1 MTHEHLSNRRLGG
14 PAIAGLA
21 CMALLAAC
29 SKAPAPAPVAQDAA
43 TAPAVA
49 PAVVPAA
56 ATEATPMPT
65 AAPADASALAPVAL
79 PEAMTPAA
87 LEELLAPIALYPDS
101 LLGVLLSSA
110 THPQEVMDGGNWLL
124 QQKATGDALDAEAQQ
139 AGFGPSVRALL
150 QFPTVVDM
158 MCQNFDWTQQLGS
171 AMNTDQTAVLAAVQR
186 LRGQAVDSGNLKS
199 SPQMKV
205 STQVVETQKVVV
217 VESPEP
223 KVVYVPQ
230 YDPQVVYQPAVATTV
245 APVPAVAT
253 TTTTVTEK
261 SGPST
266 GDVIAAGIFG
276 FAAGAILANIFDDDD
291 DRYPYPYPR
300 WGYGG
305 MYSGGSPWYG
315 GGYYYRPNYGHGG
328 YGGGYNP
335 GYGYRPPV
343 NYPNA
348 WNRPGSWA
356 RPPIYTRPGINN
368 NNVFINVNNQN
379 NYYNRFDD
387 KKNLRVADAQRPQL
401 VSPKVRNQVDTS
413 YRPPSRPMPAGAVN
427 SQGRPSGMQP
437 GERRDDRADWKGQ
450 GGYQGARPTAA
461 GAAGSKVPQ
470 NVPKIS
476 DREVREK
483 LPAGNQRPAAAQQR
497 PAAAQQ
503 RPAARPDSRPT
514 PQQRPAAQQRPTPQ
528 QRPAAAQRPESRPT
542 PQQRPAVQ
550 QRPTPQQRPAVER
563 PTARPESRPTPQQR
577 PAAER
582 PTARPESRPTPQQR
596 PAAERPTARPESR
609 PAPRTE
615 SRPTPQQRP
624 AAERTPRNTGTR
636 EGGRQRE
643 DR

>member
-1 MTHEHLSNRRLGG
+1 MTHEHPSSRRLGG

-29 SKAPAPAPVAQDAA
+29 SKSPAPAPVAPEAA
-43 TAPAVA
+43 AAPAVA
-49 PAVVPAA
+49 PVA

-65 AAPADASALAPVAL
+65 AAPADASALAPVAS

-124 QQKATGDALDAEAQQ
+124 QQKATGEALDAEAQQ

-205 STQVVETQKVVV
+205 STQVVESQKVVV

-276 FAAGAILANIFDDDD
+276 FAAGAIVANILDDDD

-305 MYSGGSPWYG
+305 MYYGGSAWYG
-315 GGYYYRPNYGHGG
+315 GGYVYRPNYGHGG

-348 WNRPGSWA
+348 WNRPGSWS
-356 RPPIYTRPGINN
+356 RPPIYSRPGINN

-427 SQGRPSGMQP
+427 SQGRPGGMQP

-450 GGYQGARPTAA
+450 SGYQGARPAAA

-483 LPAGNQRPAAAQQR
+483 LPAGNQRPAPQQR
-497 PAAAQQ
+497 PAAAQ
-503 RPAARPDSRPT
+503 
-514 PQQRPAAQQRPTPQ
+514 
-528 QRPAAAQRPESRPT
+528 QRPESRPT

-563 PTARPESRPTPQQR
+563 PTSRPESRPMPQQR

-582 PTARPESRPTPQQR
+582 PTRD
-596 PAAERPTARPESR
+596 
-609 PAPRTE
+609 
-615 SRPTPQQRP
+615 
-624 AAERTPRNTGTR
+624 TGTR
-636 EGGRQRE
+636 EGVRQRE
-643 DR
+643 GR

>member
-1 MTHEHLSNRRLGG
+1 MKHDHLSTRRLGG
-14 PAIAGLA
+14 PGMAGLA
-21 CMALLAAC
+21 CAALLAAC
-29 SKAPAPAPVAQDAA
+29 SKSPPPAETAAPAPAPVAQDAA
-43 TAPAVA
+43 AAPTVDATL
-49 PAVVPAA
+49 PAA
-56 ATEATPMPT
+56 AAAATPP
-65 AAPADASALAPVAL
+65 DANALAPAAP

-124 QQKATGDALDAEAQQ
+124 QQKATGEALDAEAEK
-139 AGFGPSVRALL
+139 AGFGPSMRALL

-205 STQVVETQKVVV
+205 STQTVEKQKVAV

-230 YDPQVVYQPAVATTV
+230 YDPQTVYQPAVATT
-245 APVPAVAT
+245 ATPAT
-253 TTTTVTEK
+253 TTAK

-266 GDVIAAGIFG
+266 GDVVAAGIFG
-276 FAAGAILANIFDDDD
+276 FAAGAIVANIFDDDD
-291 DRYPYPYPR
+291 DRYPYPYPN

-305 MYSGGSPWYG
+305 MYYGGSGWYG
-315 GGYYYRPNYGHGG
+315 GGYVYRPNYGYGAYGG
-328 YGGGYNP
+328 YRP

-348 WNRPGSWA
+348 WNRPGSWS

-379 NYYNRFDD
+379 NYYNRFDG
-387 KKNLRVADAQRPQL
+387 KKNQRVADTQRPQL
-401 VSPKVRNQVDTS
+401 VSEKVRSDVDRS

-427 SQGRPSGMQP
+427 SQGRPGGMQP
-437 GERRDDRADWKGQ
+437 GERRDDRGEWKGQ
-450 GGYQGARPTAA
+450 SGYQGARPGVAGAGAA
-461 GAAGSKVPQ
+461 AAGSKVPQ

-476 DREVREK
+476 DRDVREK
-483 LPAGNQRPAAAQQR
+483 LPATGQQRPMPQQRPAVADRPGAQQR
-497 PAAAQQ
+497 PMPRPEQRPMPQQ
-503 RPAARPDSRPT
+503 RPAVERPT
-514 PQQRPAAQQRPTPQ
+514 PQQRPMPQQRPVVADRPGAQQRPMP
-528 QRPAAAQRPESRPT
+528 RPE
-542 PQQRPAVQ
+542 

-563 PTARPESRPTPQQR
+563 PTPQQCPMPQQR

-582 PTARPESRPTPQQR
+582 V
-596 PAAERPTARPESR
+596 
-609 PAPRTE
+609 
-615 SRPTPQQRP
+615 
-624 AAERTPRNTGTR
+624 PRNTEQRRDGP
-636 EGGRQRE
+636 RQRE
-643 DR
+643 GR

>member
-1 MTHEHLSNRRLGG
+1 MKHDNGSSMRRVSG
-14 PAIAGLA
+14 PGLAGLA
-21 CMALLAAC
+21 CVALLAAC
-29 SKAPAPAPVAQDAA
+29 SKTPPPAESAATAAAPAQDAA
-43 TAPAVA
+43 IATAADAAAASTAVPAVA
-49 PAVVPAA
+49 VTGTSA
-56 ATEATPMPT
+56 EASA
-65 AAPADASALAPVAL
+65 AAPAAPA
-79 PEAMTPAA
+79 EAMTPAA

-101 LLGVLLSSA
+101 LLGVLLTSA

-124 QQKATGDALDAEAQQ
+124 QQKATGDALDAEAEK
-139 AGFGPSVRALL
+139 AGFGPSMRALL

-205 STQVVETQKVVV
+205 STQVVEKQKVVV

-230 YDPQVVYQPAVATTV
+230 YDPQTVYQPAVVTTTAT
-245 APVPAVAT
+245 PAVA
-253 TTTTVTEK
+253 EK

-276 FAAGAILANIFDDDD
+276 FAAGAIVANIFDDDD

-305 MYSGGSPWYG
+305 MYYGGSAWYG
-315 GGYYYRPNYGHGG
+315 GGYVYRPNYGHGG
-328 YGGGYNP
+328 YGSYRP

-348 WNRPGSWA
+348 WNRPGSWS

-401 VSPKVRNQVDTS
+401 VSPKVRKQVDTS
-413 YRPPSRPMPAGAVN
+413 YRPPSRPIPVNAVN
-427 SQGRPSGMQP
+427 AQGRPGGMQP

-450 GGYQGARPTAA
+450 SGYQGARPGAVA
-461 GAAGSKVPQ
+461 GAGGVAAGSKVPQ

-483 LPAGNQRPAAAQQR
+483 LPAAAGQQR
-497 PAAAQQ
+497 PAG
-503 RPAARPDSRPT
+503 
-514 PQQRPAAQQRPTPQ
+514 
-528 QRPAAAQRPESRPT
+528 AAQRPAVAD
-542 PQQRPAVQ
+542 RPAVQ
-550 QRPTPQQRPAVER
+550 QRPTPQQRPNIDRPAKPPAVADR
-563 PTARPESRPTPQQR
+563 PAVQQRPTPQQR
-577 PAAER
+577 PNIDR
-582 PTARPESRPTPQQR
+582 PAQRPAVADRPAVQQR
-596 PAAERPTARPESR
+596 PAP
-609 PAPRTE
+609 
-615 SRPTPQQRP
+615 QRP
-624 AAERTPRNTGTR
+624 AGADRAPRNGEQR
-636 EGGRQRE
+636 RDGARQRE
-643 DR
+643 GR

>member
-1 MTHEHLSNRRLGG
+1 MTHEHSSNRRLGG

-49 PAVVPAA
+49 PAA
-56 ATEATPMPT
+56 ATDATPMPT
-65 AAPADASALAPVAL
+65 AAPADASALAPVASS
-79 PEAMTPAA
+79 EAMTPAA

-276 FAAGAILANIFDDDD
+276 FAAGAIVANIFDDDD

-305 MYSGGSPWYG
+305 MYYGGSAWYG
-315 GGYYYRPNYGHGG
+315 GGYVYRPNYGHGG

-348 WNRPGSWA
+348 WNRPGSWS

-427 SQGRPSGMQP
+427 AQSRSAGMQP

-450 GGYQGARPTAA
+450 GGYQGARPAAA
-461 GAAGSKVPQ
+461 GP
-470 NVPKIS
+470 
-476 DREVREK
+476 
-483 LPAGNQRPAAAQQR
+483 
-497 PAAAQQ
+497 
-503 RPAARPDSRPT
+503 
-514 PQQRPAAQQRPTPQ
+514 
-528 QRPAAAQRPESRPT
+528 
-542 PQQRPAVQ
+542 
-550 QRPTPQQRPAVER
+550 
-563 PTARPESRPTPQQR
+563 
-577 PAAER
+577 
-582 PTARPESRPTPQQR
+582 
-596 PAAERPTARPESR
+596 
-609 PAPRTE
+609 
-615 SRPTPQQRP
+615 
-624 AAERTPRNTGTR
+624 
-636 EGGRQRE
+636 
-643 DR
+643 

>member
-1 MTHEHLSNRRLGG
+1 MNGDKTMKHDHTSNRRLGG
-14 PAIAGLA
+14 PGIAGLA
-21 CMALLAAC
+21 CAALLAAC
-29 SKAPAPAPVAQDAA
+29 SKAPPPSAADTSAPVAEDAAAVPAADAA
-43 TAPAVA
+43 TA
-49 PAVVPAA
+49 AA
-56 ATEATPMPT
+56 A
-65 AAPADASALAPVAL
+65 DAGALAPPAP

-124 QQKATGDALDAEAQQ
+124 QQKSTGEALDAEAEQ

-186 LRGQAVDSGNLKS
+186 LRGQAMDAGNLKS

-205 STQVVETQKVVV
+205 STQVVEKQTVVV

-230 YDPQVVYQPAVATTV
+230 YDPQTAYQPAVVT
-245 APVPAVAT
+245 PPT
-253 TTTTVTEK
+253 TTTAK
-261 SGPST
+261 SGPTT

-276 FAAGAILANIFDDDD
+276 FAAGAIIANIFDDDD

-305 MYSGGSPWYG
+305 MYHGGSAWYG

-348 WNRPGSWA
+348 WNRPGSWS

-368 NNVFINVNNQN
+368 NNVFINVDNQN

-387 KKNLRVADAQRPQL
+387 KRNLRVADAQRPQL
-401 VSPKVRNQVDTS
+401 VSPTVRNQVDTR

-427 SQGRPSGMQP
+427 SQGRPGGMQP

-450 GGYQGARPTAA
+450 SGYQGARPGAA
-461 GAAGSKVPQ
+461 GAGAAAAGSKVPQ
-470 NVPKIS
+470 SVPKIS

-483 LPAGNQRPAAAQQR
+483 LPAGNPRPA
-497 PAAAQQ
+497 
-503 RPAARPDSRPT
+503 
-514 PQQRPAAQQRPTPQ
+514 PQQRPM
-528 QRPAAAQRPESRPT
+528 
-542 PQQRPAVQ
+542 PQQRPAVERPAARPEPRPMPQ
-550 QRPTPQQRPAVER
+550 QRPAVERPAARPEPRPTPQQRPAVER
-563 PTARPESRPTPQQR
+563 PAARPEPRPMPQQRPAVERPAARPEPRPTPQQR

-582 PTARPESRPTPQQR
+582 
-596 PAAERPTARPESR
+596 
-609 PAPRTE
+609 APRNPE
-615 SRPTPQQRP
+615 QHRDGVRP
-624 AAERTPRNTGTR
+624 R
-636 EGGRQRE
+636 EGR
-643 DR
+643 

>member
-1 MTHEHLSNRRLGG
+1 MKDMPSNRSSQMTARV
-14 PAIAGLA
+14 AGVA
-21 CMALLAAC
+21 FIALLTAC
-29 SKAPAPAPVAQDAA
+29 SGKKDETAAAPA
-43 TAPAVA
+43 TAPAA
-49 PAVVPAA
+49 
-56 ATEATPMPT
+56 EATPVAATDAAVAAAPAAVET
-65 AAPADASALAPVAL
+65 AAPADASVAAPPAP

-87 LEELLAPIALYPDS
+87 LEELLAPIALYPDA
-101 LLGVLLSSA
+101 LLGPLLTAA
-110 THPQEVMDGGNWLL
+110 THPQEVMDGGNYLL
-124 QQKATGDALDAEAQQ
+124 QTKLTGKELDADAEK
-139 AGFGPSVRALL
+139 AGFGPSTRALL

-186 LRGQAVDSGNLKS
+186 LRTQAVDAGSLKS
-199 SPQMKV
+199 TPQQKV
-205 STQVVETQKVVV
+205 STKTVEKQKVVV
-217 VESPEP
+217 VEPAEP
-223 KVVYVPQ
+223 TVVYVPQ
-230 YDPQVVYQPAVATTV
+230 YDPQAVYQPAATA
-245 APVPAVAT
+245 APAIT
-253 TTTTVTEK
+253 TTTTTTTTAK
-261 SGPST
+261 SGPTS
-266 GDVIAAGIFG
+266 GDVAAAGIFG
-276 FAAGAILANIFDDDD
+276 FAAGLIVANAFDDD
-291 DRYPYPYPR
+291 DRYPYPN

-305 MYSGGSPWYG
+305 MYYGGSAWYG
-315 GGYYYRPNYGHGG
+315 GGYVYRPNYGYGG
-328 YGGGYNP
+328 YGGYRP

-348 WNRPGSWA
+348 WNRPGSWT
-356 RPPIYTRPGINN
+356 RPPVWTRPGVNN

-427 SQGRPSGMQP
+427 AQSRSAGMQP

-450 GGYQGARPTAA
+450 GGYQGARPAAA

-483 LPAGNQRPAAAQQR
+483 LPAGNQRPAAA
-497 PAAAQQ
+497 
-503 RPAARPDSRPT
+503 
-514 PQQRPAAQQRPTPQ
+514 Q

-577 PAAER
+577 PAVER

-596 PAAERPTARPESR
+596 PAAERPTPRQESR

-615 SRPTPQQRP
+615 SRPAPQQRP

-643 DR
+643 GL

>member
-1 MTHEHLSNRRLGG
+1 MNGDQTMTQEHLSDRRLGG

-21 CMALLAAC
+21 CVVLLAAC
-29 SKAPAPAPVAQDAA
+29 SKAPAPAETAAAAPAPVAQDTAA
-43 TAPAVA
+43 APAVD
-49 PAVVPAA
+49 AVPPAA
-56 ATEATPMPT
+56 AVETATT
-65 AAPADASALAPVAL
+65 PADASALAPAAP

-101 LLGVLLSSA
+101 LLGVLLTSA

-124 QQKATGDALDAEAQQ
+124 QQKATGEALDAEAEK
-139 AGFGPSVRALL
+139 AGFGPSMRALL

-205 STQVVETQKVVV
+205 STKTIETQKVVV

-230 YDPQVVYQPAVATTV
+230 YDPQVVYQPAVATTA

-261 SGPST
+261 GGPST

-276 FAAGAILANIFDDDD
+276 FAAGAIVANIFDDDD
-291 DRYPYPYPR
+291 DRYPYPYPS

-305 MYSGGSPWYG
+305 MYYGGSAWYG
-315 GGYYYRPNYGHGG
+315 GGYVYRPNYGYGG
-328 YGGGYNP
+328 YGGYRP

-348 WNRPGSWA
+348 WNRPGSWS

-401 VSPKVRNQVDTS
+401 VSPKVRKQVDTT

-427 SQGRPSGMQP
+427 SQGRPGGMQP
-437 GERRDDRADWKGQ
+437 GERRDDRTDWKGQ
-450 GGYQGARPTAA
+450 SGYQGARPGVA
-461 GAAGSKVPQ
+461 GAGGVGVGSKVPQ

-476 DREVREK
+476 DRDVRDK
-483 LPAGNQRPAAAQQR
+483 LPAGNQRPAVERPAQRPAVQQR
-497 PAAAQQ
+497 PAVERPAQRPAVQQ
-503 RPAARPDSRPT
+503 RPAVERPA
-514 PQQRPAAQQRPTPQ
+514 QRPAAQQRPAVERPQ
-528 QRPAAAQRPESRPT
+528 QRPAMERPAPRPESRPM
-542 PQQRPAVQ
+542 
-550 QRPTPQQRPAVER
+550 PQQRPAVER
-563 PTARPESRPTPQQR
+563 PTARPESRPMPQQR

-582 PTARPESRPTPQQR
+582 
-596 PAAERPTARPESR
+596 
-609 PAPRTE
+609 APRTTE
-615 SRPTPQQRP
+615 QR
-624 AAERTPRNTGTR
+624 RD
-636 EGGRQRE
+636 GGARQRE
-643 DR
+643 GR

>member
-1 MTHEHLSNRRLGG
+1 MYYG
-14 PAIAGLA
+14 
-21 CMALLAAC
+21 
-29 SKAPAPAPVAQDAA
+29 
-43 TAPAVA
+43 
-49 PAVVPAA
+49 
-56 ATEATPMPT
+56 
-65 AAPADASALAPVAL
+65 
-79 PEAMTPAA
+79 
-87 LEELLAPIALYPDS
+87 
-101 LLGVLLSSA
+101 
-110 THPQEVMDGGNWLL
+110 
-124 QQKATGDALDAEAQQ
+124 
-139 AGFGPSVRALL
+139 
-150 QFPTVVDM
+150 
-158 MCQNFDWTQQLGS
+158 GS
-171 AMNTDQTAVLAAVQR
+171 A
-186 LRGQAVDSGNLKS
+186 
-199 SPQMKV
+199 
-205 STQVVETQKVVV
+205 
-217 VESPEP
+217 
-223 KVVYVPQ
+223 
-230 YDPQVVYQPAVATTV
+230 
-245 APVPAVAT
+245 
-253 TTTTVTEK
+253 
-261 SGPST
+261 
-266 GDVIAAGIFG
+266 
-276 FAAGAILANIFDDDD
+276 
-291 DRYPYPYPR
+291 
-300 WGYGG
+300 
-305 MYSGGSPWYG
+305 WYG
-315 GGYYYRPNYGHGG
+315 GGYVYRPNYGHGG

-348 WNRPGSWA
+348 WNRPGSWS

-427 SQGRPSGMQP
+427 AQSRSAGMQP

-483 LPAGNQRPAAAQQR
+483 LPAGNQRPAAAQ
-497 PAAAQQ
+497 
-503 RPAARPDSRPT
+503 
-514 PQQRPAAQQRPTPQ
+514 
-528 QRPAAAQRPESRPT
+528 RPESRPT

-582 PTARPESRPTPQQR
+582 PTPRQESRPT
-596 PAAERPTARPESR
+596 
-609 PAPRTE
+609 PRTE